1 MTSSN
6 YGSFGPQPTAR
17 ERTIAIGLLLF
28 GSLISSIRAAY
39 PENTWLQVG
48 PVVVVAVALPWI
60 MRRWPLSW
68 ASWVCL
74 LIFLM
79 LHLFAAHWT
88 YSDVPYHQW
97 LTAAGIDLTPI
108 TGTRNMFDRLVHF
121 SFGLLVVRP
130 IVEIES
136 VHVGVHR
143 RLANRLAIL
152 FVLAS
157 SAAYEIFE
165 WTLAILVSPEAAE
178 AYNGQQGDMFD
189 AQKDMWMAFAGGL
202 IALAVISLRDRK
214 KVAE

>member
-1 MTSSN
+1 MVIN
-6 YGSFGPQPTAR
+6 YGSFGPPPTAR
-17 ERTIAIGLLLF
+17 ERSLAAGLLLL
-28 GSLISSIRAAY
+28 GSLISSIGAAY
-39 PENTWLQVG
+39 PKNTWLQVG
-48 PVVVVAVALPWI
+48 PVAAVAVAVPWI
-60 MRRWPLSW
+60 MRRWELSW
-68 ASWVCL
+68 ISWICL
-74 LIFLM
+74 LIFLL

-88 YSDVPYHQW
+88 YSDVPYRQW
-97 LTAAGIDLTPI
+97 LAAVGIDPAPMM
-108 TGTRNMFDRLVHF
+108 GTRNMFDRLVHF
-121 SFGLLVVRP
+121 CFGLLVVRP

-189 AQKDMWMAFAGGL
+189 AQKDMWMAFAG
-202 IALAVISLRDRK
+202 AVISLAVLSWRDRK
-214 KVAE
+214 RRAK

>member
-6 YGSFGPQPTAR
+6 YGSFGPPPNGRQRA
-17 ERTIAIGLLLF
+17 IAVGLLLL
-28 GSLISSIRAAY
+28 GSLISAIGAAY

-48 PVVVVAVALPWI
+48 PVAAVAIALPWV

-68 ASWVCL
+68 ASWMCL
-74 LIFLM
+74 LAFLM

-97 LTAAGIDLTPI
+97 LAAIDIDPTSLM
-108 TGTRNMFDRLVHF
+108 GTRNMFDRLVHF
-121 SFGLLVVRP
+121 TFGLLVVRP

-143 RLANRLAIL
+143 RLANR

-189 AQKDMWMAFAGGL
+189 AQKDMWMAFAGGM
-202 IALAVISLRDRK
+202 IALAVLYWRDRRRT
-214 KVAE
+214 AES